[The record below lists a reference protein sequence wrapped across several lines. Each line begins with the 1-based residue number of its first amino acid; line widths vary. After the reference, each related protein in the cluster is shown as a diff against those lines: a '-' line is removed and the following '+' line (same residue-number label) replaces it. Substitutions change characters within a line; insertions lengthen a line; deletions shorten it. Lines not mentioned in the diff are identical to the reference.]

1 MTEKIVIRYASKEDT
16 PFIKACIHELAEYE
30 RSPNEDHSTEELL
43 QENIFEKG
51 FAKVLIAEYNGEKAG
66 YALWFNNFSTWLAR
80 PGIYL
85 EDLYIRPQFRKLGL
99 GKALLKRLAEI
110 AVENGRGRLEW
121 SCLKWNTPSLDF
133 YESLGAKQMDEWI
146 QLRLDGERLKQFGTK
161 NNNIHIMTQD

>member
-1 MTEKIVIRYASKEDT
+1 MPDNAITIRYATVKDV

-30 RSPNEDHSTEELL
+30 RAPNEDHSTEELL
-43 QENIFEKG
+43 QKNIFEKG

-110 AVENGRGRLEW
+110 AVENGWGRLEW

-133 YESLGAKQMDEWI
+133 YESLGARQMDEWV
-146 QLRLDGERLKQFGTK
+146 QLRMDGEQLKQFGTK
-161 NNNIHIMTQD
+161 DE

>member
-1 MTEKIVIRYASKEDT
+1 MPDNTITIRNATEQDV

-30 RSPNEDHSTEELL
+30 RSAEKDESTEELL
-43 QENIFEKG
+43 QKNIVEKG

-110 AVENGRGRLEW
+110 AVENGWGRLEW

-133 YESLGAKQMDEWI
+133 YESLGARQMDEWV
-146 QLRLDGERLKQFGTK
+146 QLRMDGERLKQFGTPK
-161 NNNIHIMTQD
+161 E